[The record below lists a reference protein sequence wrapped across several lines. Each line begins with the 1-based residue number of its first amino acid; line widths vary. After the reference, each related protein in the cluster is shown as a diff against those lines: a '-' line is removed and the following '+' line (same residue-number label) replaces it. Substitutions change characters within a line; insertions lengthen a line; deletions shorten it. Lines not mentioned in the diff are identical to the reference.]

1 MRPFIALILTLA
13 ACAPVSPSGVPPAP
27 MDAEHPRIEWG
38 LVLHG
43 GAGVTR
49 TSYSAAEL
57 PLMEATFHAALR
69 AGHDVL
75 ARGGSSLDAVEV
87 AVRILEDDSLFN
99 AGKGAVFTNDSINEL
114 DAAIMDGP
122 TYRAGAV
129 AGLHRVRNPI
139 TLARAVMEKSK
150 HVMMIGDGAERF
162 AREVG
167 VDLVDPGYF
176 RTERR
181 MRSLRNA
188 IDAERRA
195 QNPGGT
201 ALVPDPSLRFGTVGA
216 VALDKHGRLA
226 AATSTGGMTNKRYGR
241 VGDVPIIGAGTYA
254 SPTCAVSATGDGE
267 YFIRWSIAHSICT
280 RTEFNRQSLAS
291 AADSVIMGVL
301 ERSGGEGGVIS
312 LDNRGN
318 VAMPFNSA
326 GMTRGYVG
334 PDGRTWMRMFRD

>member
-1 MRPFIALILTLA
+1 MRRIAVLLFAAA
-13 ACAPVSPSGVPPAP
+13 ACAPVTPTRAPAP
-27 MDAEHPRIEWG
+27 IDEEHPRLEWG

-49 TSYSAAEL
+49 TSYTAAEL
-57 PLMEATFHAALR
+57 PLMEATFQAALR
-69 AGHDVL
+69 AGHAIL
-75 ARGGSSLDAVEV
+75 ARGGSSLDAVEA

-114 DAAIMDGP
+114 DAAIMEGH

-129 AGLHRVRNPI
+129 AGLHYTKNPI
-139 TLARAVMEKSK
+139 TLARAVMERSK
-150 HVMMIGDGAERF
+150 HVIMIGDGAELF
-162 AREVG
+162 AREQG
-167 VDLVDPGYF
+167 IELVDPSYF

-181 MRSLRNA
+181 MRGLRNA
-188 IDAERRA
+188 IENERRA
-195 QNPGGT
+195 ANPGGS
-201 ALVPDPSLRFGTVGA
+201 AIVPDPSLRFGTVGA
-216 VALDKHGRLA
+216 VALDKQGRLA

-267 YFIRWSIAHSICT
+267 YFIRWTIAHSICA
-280 RTEFNRQSLAS
+280 RTEFNSQSLAS

-312 LDNRGN
+312 LDSRGH
-318 VAMPFNSA
+318 VAMPFNA
-326 GMTRGYVG
+326 EGMTRGYVG
-334 PDGRTWMRMFRD
+334 PDGRTWMKMFR